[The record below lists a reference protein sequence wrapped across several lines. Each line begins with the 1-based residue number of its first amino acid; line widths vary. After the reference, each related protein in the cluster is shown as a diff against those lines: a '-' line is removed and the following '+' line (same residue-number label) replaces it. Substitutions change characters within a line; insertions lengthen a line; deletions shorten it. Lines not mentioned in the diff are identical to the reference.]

1 MATRKEPTISEQ
13 QAQEIVERMSRREY
27 RSEKSMDNFY
37 KNIGLNP
44 AELEQ
49 PSKCVTEKTET
60 AMADEPS
67 NEATEE
73 AAVPQ
78 KRISS
83 KQRRLSLD
91 EYRTTYLQVPKITNR
106 KPVFVS
112 GEVRDK
118 LDEIVRRLG
127 GRGHECIG
135 LIENLA
141 RLHLEAYRE
150 DIEQWRKL

>member
-1 MATRKEPTISEQ
+1 MRREPNISEQ
-13 QAQEIVERMSRREY
+13 EAREIVEKMGRRESY
-27 RSEKSMDNFY
+27 SPKSMDDFY
-37 KNIGLNP
+37 RNIGLDP

-49 PSKCVTEKTET
+49 PGKTVKKEAGT

-67 NEATEE
+67 SGATGE
-73 AAVPQ
+73 AAMPQ
-78 KRISS
+78 KRISG

-91 EYRTTYLQVPKITNR
+91 EYRATYLRVPKIADR

-112 GEVRDK
+112 GEVRDR

-127 GRGHECIG
+127 GRGMSVSG

-141 RLHLEAYRE
+141 RQHLLSYEN
-150 DIEQWRKL
+150 DIDQWRKL